1 MQSVKNAVLRK
12 LSANLVNEAM
22 AEKSRGIAKNFSQG
36 RIKVKAS
43 SCRRKCH
50 GARPRGPSQQEARRC
65 AERGMKDA
73 SEFRQFDVRNGR
85 LIEIWLNRARW
96 EPAMH

>member
-22 AEKSRGIAKNFSQG
+22 AENSTRMAKNFSQR
-36 RIKVKAS
+36 RINVKAS

-65 AERGMKDA
+65 AERGMKGA
-73 SEFRQFDVRNGR
+73 LEFANLTFETG
-85 LIEIWLNRARW
+85 A
-96 EPAMH
+96 

>member
-43 SCRRKCH
+43 SCHRKMPRRS
-50 GARPRGPSQQEARRC
+50 A
-65 AERGMKDA
+65 
-73 SEFRQFDVRNGR
+73 VRSLSAGSAQMR
-85 LIEIWLNRARW
+85 
-96 EPAMH
+96 